1 METLS
6 LTLWGKVGWFENRM
20 FRKLDQRGIKCQ
32 EAGARCIMKSFN
44 VELLT
49 KYY

>member
-6 LTLWGKVGWFENRM
+6 LTLWGKVGWFEW

-32 EAGARCIMKSFN
+32 EAGARCIMKGFN
-44 VELLT
+44 IELLT